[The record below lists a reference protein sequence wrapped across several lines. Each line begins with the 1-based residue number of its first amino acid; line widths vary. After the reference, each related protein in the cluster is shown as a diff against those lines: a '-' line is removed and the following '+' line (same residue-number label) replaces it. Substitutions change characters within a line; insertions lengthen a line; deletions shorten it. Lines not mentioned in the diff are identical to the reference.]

1 MDEEVSELLSKRAK
15 SKSHSEKRELISNTF
30 IIDKSF

>member
-1 MDEEVSELLSKRAK
+1 MKKFSELLSKRAK
-15 SKSHSEKRELISNTF
+15 SKSHSEKREFISNKF